1 MSIELKYNNLGE
13 SGLKIAPLIV
23 GCMSYG
29 SKRWAEWVLED
40 EEEIFKILKKCYD
53 VGLRTFDTAD
63 VYSNGISE
71 TILGKFLKSMIY
83 QGTELSS

>member
-53 VGLRTFDTAD
+53 VD
-63 VYSNGISE
+63 
-71 TILGKFLKSMIY
+71 
-83 QGTELSS
+83 